1 MTGMHRRAF
10 LELAAG
16 SALVAAMPGLAWART
31 RQGRAVALA
40 TADDDASVVVLDLLT
55 GRLVARV
62 PTPPGPSSIE
72 TVGRGSTALV
82 GHADAGAVSLLDL
95 ATLRVQHVLEG
106 FGEPRYAAAGPGG
119 RYAYVTDAARGEL
132 AVIDLARAR
141 VVARVEAGALARHL
155 TISPD
160 GRLLFAALGPKA
172 PAIAM
177 LDAANPARPRLVRTF
192 APVDRAHDVVVS
204 ADGTRLWVTSGTSER
219 IALHDVHSLRPVIEL
234 PSGSPPQHVAM
245 TGNRVFVA
253 SGADRDHAGPRRERP
268 SPPHDPHPARLLQR
282 DLRPRPRRHS
292 VADARNSDDARQHG
306 HVHPAREGDAGGPR
320 RLHRFSSRQLVP
332 ILS

>member
-1 MTGMHRRAF
+1 MHRRAF

-16 SALVAAMPGLAWART
+16 TALAAALPGLAWSST
-31 RQGRAVALA
+31 RQGRPVALA

-55 GRLVARV
+55 GSLVARV

-72 TVGRGSTALV
+72 TVGGGGMALV

-95 ATLRVQHVLEG
+95 ATLRVKHVLEG
-106 FGEPRYAAAGPGG
+106 FGEPRYAAAGPRG

-160 GRLLFAALGPKA
+160 GQLLFAALGPKA
-172 PAIAM
+172 AAIAV
-177 LDAANPARPRLVRTF
+177 LDAADPARPRLVRTF

-219 IALHDVHSLRPVIEL
+219 IALHDVRSLRPVIEL
-234 PSGSPPQHVAM
+234 ASGAPPQHVAM
-245 TGNRVFVA
+245 AGNRVFVA
-253 SGADRDHAGPRRERP
+253 SGADGTMRVHAANGRLLRTTRIPLDSYNVTYGLGHVVTPSLMLGTVTTLGSTGAFIRREKVTQAA
-268 SPPHDPHPARLLQR
+268 HDACIARR
-282 DLRPRPRRHS
+282 S
-292 VADARNSDDARQHG
+292 V
-306 HVHPAREGDAGGPR
+306 
-320 RLHRFSSRQLVP
+320 
-332 ILS
+332 